1 MSDRAKKFLILA
13 SIPLLLLGVTTVPS
27 GGWRMMNNAR
37 QVVIEFF
44 DTGDATFDG
53 DVTATSFIGDG
64 SALTGISGSG
74 DVTGPGSSTDNALTR
89 FDSTTGKIIQN
100 STATLDDSGN
110 LTATSFIGDGSAL
123 TGIAGSG
130 DVDGPASATD
140 NAIAR
145 FDSTTGKLIQNS
157 AVTIADT
164 SGNMAGVGTINT
176 HTIPGGTG
184 TLALTSQITGTNSG
198 TNTGD
203 VTLSGT
209 PDYITISGQVITRGA
224 VDLAADVTG
233 TLPVANGG
241 TGATTLGDAGVLI
254 GNGTGAVAVTGA
266 GTSGQVLTSNG
277 AGVDPTFQTISGTGD
292 IVGPGSSTDN
302 AVTRFDSTTGKLVQN
317 SAVTIDDSGNIVTA
331 GTVDGVDVSGIVSNA
346 THTGDV
352 TGATSLTID
361 KTAITGKTDVTMVGA
376 DSVLFS
382 DASDTGN
389 LKEGLLSDLS
399 AIVTGLADSQISN
412 TLTSSIFVGSGSTT
426 NAVDLATAEVSGEL
440 ADANVSNTL
449 QSSLFV
455 GSGSTT
461 SAIDLAT
468 AEVAGDLAYANI
480 AQQAEGTILGRAV
493 GAGTGDA
500 TALTFAQQRDI
511 VEEETELASSTNAT
525 AWTGGTIYFHD
536 TLTENTTVSAM
547 TGTPRNRQKACFS
560 FKAATGSDYTL
571 AWNSSFAA
579 GSGSPFAGTIPAVT
593 TTDGRK
599 SVYLFEYST
608 TDSKWWLMA
617 HREDN

>member
-64 SALTGISGSG
+64 SSLTGISGSG

-164 SGNMAGVGTINT
+164 TGNMAGVGTINT

-184 TLALTSQITGTNSG
+184 TFALTSQITGTNSG

-209 PDYITISGQVITRGA
+209 PDYITISGQVITRA
-224 VDLAADVTG
+224 QIDQATDVTG

-254 GNGTGAVAVTGA
+254 GNGTGAIAVTGA

-277 AGVDPTFQTISGTGD
+277 AGVDPTFQTVSGTGD
-292 IVGPGSSTDN
+292 VVGPASSTDN

-317 SAVTIDDSGNIVTA
+317 SAVTIDDSGNIVTS
-331 GTVDGVDVSGIVSNA
+331 GTVDGVDVSGIVTNA

-352 TGATSLTID
+352 TGATALTID
-361 KTAITGKTDVTMVGA
+361 KTAITGKTDVTMVGT
-376 DSVLFS
+376 DSILFS

-426 NAVDLATAEVSGEL
+426 NAVDLATAEIAGEV

-455 GSGSTT
+455 GSGSSTT
-461 SAIDLAT
+461 AVDLAT
-468 AEVAGDLAYANI
+468 AEVSGDLPFANMTQI
-480 AQQAEGTILGRAV
+480 GQYEMLGRVASS
-493 GAGTGDA
+493 TGDFK
-500 TALTFAQQRDI
+500 ALTFAEQETIR
-511 VEEETELASSTNAT
+511 ERETELTSATNAT
-525 AWTGGTIYFHD
+525 AWDSSTRYYHD
-536 TLTENTTVSAM
+536 TLTENTTVSA
-547 TGTPRNRQKACFS
+547 TSGTPRHNQTAEFH
-560 FKAATGSDYTL
+560 FKQHASSAKTL
-571 AWNSSFAA
+571 SWNSSFAA
-579 GSGSPFAGTIPAVT
+579 GNGAPFAGTIPAMT
-593 TTDGRK
+593 TTLGRT
-599 SVYLFEYST
+599 SVYLFKYDST
-608 TDSKWWLMA
+608 DTKWWLCA

>member
-209 PDYITISGQVITRGA
+209 PDYITISGQVITRGQI
-224 VDLAADVTG
+224 DQAADVTG

-254 GNGTGAVAVTGA
+254 GNGTGAIAVTGA

-277 AGVDPTFQTISGTGD
+277 AGVDPTFQTVSGTGD
-292 IVGPGSSTDN
+292 VVGPGSSTDN

-317 SAVTIDDSGNIVTA
+317 SAVTIDDSGNIVTI

-352 TGATSLTID
+352 IGSTSLTVD
-361 KTAITGKTDVTMVGA
+361 KTAITGKTDVTMVGT

-399 AIVTGLADSQISN
+399 SIVTGLADSQISN

-426 NAVDLATAEVSGEL
+426 NAVDLATAEVSGEV

-461 SAIDLAT
+461 NAIDLAT

-480 AQQAEGTILGRAV
+480 AQQAETTILGRAV

-500 TALTFAQQRDI
+500 TALTFAQLRTFFEQ
-511 VEEETELASSTNAT
+511 VTELSSTTNAT
-525 AWTGGTIYFHD
+525 AWTGGTRNFHD

-547 TGTPRNRQKACFS
+547 TGTPRDGQIAVFK
-560 FKAATGSDYTL
+560 FKAATGSDFTL
-571 AWNSSFAA
+571 GWNAA
-579 GSGSPFAGTIPAVT
+579 FDAGDGVPFAGTIPAMT

-599 SVYLFEYST
+599 SVYQFEYST
-608 TDSKWWLMA
+608 ADSKWWLCA
-617 HREDN
+617 YREDN